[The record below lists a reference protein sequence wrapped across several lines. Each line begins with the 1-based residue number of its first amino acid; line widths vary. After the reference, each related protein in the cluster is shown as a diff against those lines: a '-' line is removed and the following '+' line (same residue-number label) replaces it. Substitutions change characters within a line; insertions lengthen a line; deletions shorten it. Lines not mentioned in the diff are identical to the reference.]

1 MILEQLKKTE
11 EKIENSGLSDEQK
24 AALKQ
29 HTVAIREGINLQNS
43 DKILEVIKKLNDTD
57 IKS

>member
-11 EKIENSGLSDEQK
+11 EQIEKSGLSDEQK

-29 HTVAIREGINLQNS
+29 HTAAIKEGINSLNS

-57 IKS
+57 IK